1 MDEELANPALTYQGR
16 YGDGIYDLK
25 SAATLRHTIK
35 PSTIP
40 KDIRRPIYS
49 YLIKKIYYFYP
60 ETQEQ

>member
-1 MDEELANPALTYQGR
+1 MDEDFANPALTYQGR

-40 KDIRRPIYS
+40 KDIRKPINA
-49 YLIKKIYYFYP
+49 
-60 ETQEQ
+60 

>member
-1 MDEELANPALTYQGR
+1 MDDELTNPALTYQGR

-40 KDIRRPIYS
+40 KDTRKSINS
-49 YLIKKIYYFYP
+49 YFKNI
-60 ETQEQ
+60 

>member
-40 KDIRRPIYS
+40 KDIRRPINPYA
-49 YLIKKIYYFYP
+49 I
-60 ETQEQ
+60 

>member
-40 KDIRRPIYS
+40 KDIRRPINAYFIS
-49 YLIKKIYYFYP
+49 KIHNFYP
-60 ETQEQ
+60 ETQQQ